1 MPAMKAAKAAK
12 GAPGMKGATALKP
25 VDGRLVSKRSKT
37 NNPAC
42 SQAMSTWVRS
52 RHGGAAATAAVFKV
66 LAMCRKQAAQNRG
79 ATAKQA
85 SGKLAPGR
93 GTWQRS
99 EKAASLRAG
108 RAGQGVK
115 FAPAPN
121 AGDRQTVHV
130 DTAKLEAGFKKDTG
144 YHVPPGGG
152 SDKQKYKAAAA
163 FVDKARKT
171 GQAVHQPIV
180 TVDKSGTASFEDGR
194 HRFAALRDAGH
205 KTVAVSVES
214 GQAAAVQ
221 ARFGLAAQSAKG
233 VKATKFHNAPGVTK
247 PLLDVRRTDL
257 PGQTSMFDR
266 KPKPVPAA
274 RPGRPDD
281 RATRAL
287 ALKAA
292 RARGDHGTA
301 SGLKQEPIG
310 QERIDA
316 ERRVNRGKRT
326 AKNVKLIQDHLAAGG
341 KSLYATHTKAR
352 LYNHPSHVKLDARGE
367 MRVMAGKDYVAVGRQ
382 GEEQLSRGPRANL
395 AAKLRAGR
403 TVTARAQSPAR
414 ERPDTLVKPPAAIV
428 AHKAEHGA
436 NLAWNRA
443 QALRAIGRSD
453 VADKNFARHDELMR
467 RAYKASGGKPAAAP
481 PAKPGSSAD
490 FRAILE
496 GSRRSGGAR
505 RDKRAQKLRR
515 TREKVAAATRDPST
529 HTEHAPGTLTHLNT
543 DLIHFDPERF
553 QYKLAAQGS
562 HGVTDALH
570 GVKKWD
576 PELGGVLQ
584 VWKDPANGK
593 TFVVNGHHR
602 LDLAKKL
609 GAEKVAT
616 RFIDAKD
623 AHEAR
628 AKGAIT
634 NIAEGRGSSTDAAKF
649 FRDTG
654 LSRQDLE
661 GRGVPMREKVA
672 TEGLALSN
680 LHEPIFHKV
689 VNGEMTPARGAII
702 GDGLSH
708 PQQASVLKMLG
719 KLPPARQP
727 TDKVLHAMVSH
738 ARHGPVTKQTTH
750 DLFGSNEE
758 DVSLALHR
766 AEADSHIKDRL
777 GREKR
782 VFGTVAKTKNAED
795 LTRGGNVI
803 DAEHSGR
810 ISDAASQNLATFDL
824 LKHRS
829 GPVSK
834 LLNEAAERVHKG
846 EKKKAVHDEIYGR
859 LPAAVQAALAGG

>member
-1 MPAMKAAKAAK
+1 MPGMKAAKA
-12 GAPGMKGATALKP
+12 APGMKGATPLKP
-25 VDGRLVSKRSKT
+25 VNGRLVSRKSKT
-37 NNPAC
+37 GNPAC

-66 LAMCRKQAAQNRG
+66 LAMCRKQAAQNKG

-99 EKAASLRAG
+99 EKAAGLRAG
-108 RAGQGVK
+108 RAERTKAGEARMGEAVKLAAGHGIGVEIHNGQETARLSGHPHATAK
-115 FAPAPN
+115 EFAAYYDPRDKKVHFNRDHPAWSDPN
-121 AGDRQTVHV
+121 AIKEAHRAGWTSTPHDQHFVHHEIGHALHHRAVGDAGMRKAQAAQLTPEQKALAAGRVSHYAATSPNDFLAETHAGMLGGKTFSKEV
-130 DTAKLEAGFKKDTG
+130 MDQYAKL
-144 YHVPPGGG
+144 GGP
-152 SDKQKYKAAAA
+152 KPA
-163 FVDKARKT
+163 
-171 GQAVHQPIV
+171 
-180 TVDKSGTASFEDGR
+180 E
-194 HRFAALRDAGH
+194 
-205 KTVAVSVES
+205 
-214 GQAAAVQ
+214 
-221 ARFGLAAQSAKG
+221 RFGLEAQSAKG
-233 VKATKFHNAPGVTK
+233 VKPTKFHDAPGVTK
-247 PLLDVRRTDL
+247 PLLDVRRADL

-266 KPKPVPAA
+266 KP
-274 RPGRPDD
+274 
-281 RATRAL
+281 
-287 ALKAA
+287 
-292 RARGDHGTA
+292 
-301 SGLKQEPIG
+301 
-310 QERIDA
+310 
-316 ERRVNRGKRT
+316 
-326 AKNVKLIQDHLAAGG
+326 
-341 KSLYATHTKAR
+341 
-352 LYNHPSHVKLDARGE
+352 
-367 MRVMAGKDYVAVGRQ
+367 
-382 GEEQLSRGPRANL
+382 
-395 AAKLRAGR
+395 
-403 TVTARAQSPAR
+403 R
-414 ERPDTLVKPPAAIV
+414 ERADALVKPPAATG
-428 AHKAEHGA
+428 AHKDEASA
-436 NLAWNRA
+436 NRA
-443 QALRAIGRSD
+443 WDKAKTLQAKGKRD
-453 VADKNFARHDELMR
+453 EARISFEHHDAFMR
-467 RAYKASGGKPAAAP
+467 RAYQTIQGKTGAKAATAPASAP
-481 PAKPGSSAD
+481 ANPGTAAD

-505 RDKRAQKLRR
+505 RDKRAQKLAR
-515 TREKVAAATRDPST
+515 TRSKLAEATRDPST
-529 HTEHAPGTLTHLNT
+529 HTEHAPGTLTHLKT

-616 RFIDAKD
+616 RFIEAKN

-654 LSRQDLE
+654 LSRADLE

-680 LHEPIFHKV
+680 LHDPIFHKV

-702 GDGLSH
+702 GDGLTH

-719 KLPPARQP
+719 RLPAARQP

-766 AEADSHIKDRL
+766 AEADTHIKDRL

-782 VFGTVAKTKNAED
+782 VFGTVAKEKNATD
-795 LTRGGNVI
+795 LQRGGNVI
-803 DAEHSGR
+803 DAAASGQ

-834 LLNEAAERVHKG
+834 LLNEAATRIHKG